1 MEGTIAV
8 LALFALL
15 LMIAGFVDAP
25 VYGVLW
31 IILFPAIILG
41 IRAIVR
47 KIVK

>member
-15 LMIAGFVDAP
+15 LMVCGIFEAP
-25 VYGVLW
+25 LYGILW
-31 IILFPAIILG
+31 LILFPLIILG

-47 KIVK
+47 WFVK